1 MRVFYVKSQDTWK
14 PVFPLRFT
22 TSHTM
27 PSGTQKPK
35 SVHKDIH
42 TYKCN
47 TKVKCTNRQ
56 LILQNNIFA
65 VFSQPLPMSGRYG
78 SNFTVYLPSC
88 LHLSALWCFT
98 NLQYG
103 MAFPSNKKFW
113 TLLFKKCVYWY
124 FFWQIAMLQ
133 HMVLVSHW
141 INSLLSAKIYHQ
153 KIHCPGT
160 PQASASR
167 PPTPDSMPSGGTRT
181 LPFPWPGPFPFPTK
195 PLMWPFAV
203 RYKSGGAGVGAGG
216 GGGMEFTMLLANDSR
231 ARYRSRQSS
240 WKSKQLQLFMFKRG
254 GTVINRIN

>member
-1 MRVFYVKSQDTWK
+1 MF
-14 PVFPLRFT
+14 
-22 TSHTM
+22 
-27 PSGTQKPK
+27 
-35 SVHKDIH
+35 I
-42 TYKCN
+42 
-47 TKVKCTNRQ
+47 
-56 LILQNNIFA
+56 LIF
-65 VFSQPLPMSGRYG
+65 
-78 SNFTVYLPSC
+78 
-88 LHLSALWCFT
+88 
-98 NLQYG
+98 
-103 MAFPSNKKFW
+103 
-113 TLLFKKCVYWY
+113 

-153 KIHCPGT
+153 KIHWPGT

-240 WKSKQLQLFMFKRG
+240 WKGKQLQLFMFKRG
-254 GTVINRIN
+254 GTVMHRINSSVVGICGSWMGDFVLCALV